1 MSDVKTRVSAAA
13 SGEVAIPLAQASK
26 IQDRHHDRLAVIY
39 VRQSSPHQVIDHPES
54 TARQYALVGRA
65 VALGWERDRIL
76 VIDDDL
82 GQSARSVEGR
92 KGFQRMR
99 ELVLLKHVGLVL
111 SLEVSRVARS
121 SRDWYDLF
129 ECCGVNDILLSDEDG
144 VYDANDV
151 NDRLILGLK
160 GIMSEMELSL
170 MRGRL
175 ERGRRN
181 KARRGELF
189 QQVPRGYVRIPNGV
203 DKDPDEEVRAIV
215 TLVFDKFAEHK
226 VAYAAARDLARQGIR
241 LPTRQTEDGSV
252 AWRSVTTSAILVML
266 HHPMYAG
273 AYAHGRRKGVPSTA
287 PPHEKWEVLIVDHL
301 PAYISWTQYL
311 ENQRI
316 LAENRTDPSTRGAS
330 REGAALL
337 CGMLYCA
344 CDRKMCV
351 RYNTSQGYYVC
362 SQQPLSGTDSSCCG
376 GLAAP
381 AIDELVARQV
391 LRALEPASLE
401 LSLQAVQDIEAE
413 RSRQKDHFQQ
423 RLERTAYQC
432 RLAERRCLQVEPENR
447 LVARSLEQRW
457 EVALREQRDLQ
468 EEYERFLQS
477 TPQELTVADK
487 VRIEYLSHV
496 ESLWNANG
504 ISAKDRQEIIRC
516 VVDRVIVDVG
526 DKSDHVDVTIEWAG
540 GYQSQ
545 HELLRPVLAYRQLRD
560 IELLVE
566 RVVELRAAGVSAPR
580 IAKHLNE
587 EGFTPPKRRGPF
599 NESQV
604 RKLFER
610 GGPAYGLLKHREL
623 AANEWATMDLAT
635 HLGIREKKL
644 KYWVRQGW
652 LRAIQRPLGGR
663 WIVWADKEE
672 LGRLEQLASKSRHGI
687 SKYPSELIT
696 PKSMSDPSSDT
707 K

>member
-1 MSDVKTRVSAAA
+1 
-13 SGEVAIPLAQASK
+13 
-26 IQDRHHDRLAVIY
+26 LAVIY

-54 TARQYALVGRA
+54 TARQYALVERA
-65 VALGWERDRIL
+65 IALGWERDRIL

-82 GQSARSVEGR
+82 GQSGRSADGR

-99 ELVLLKHVGLVL
+99 ELIVLKHAGLIL

-121 SRDWYDLF
+121 SRDWHDLF

-144 VYDANDV
+144 VYDANDL

-160 GIMSEMELSL
+160 GIMSEMELYL

-175 ERGRRN
+175 ERGRHN
-181 KARRGELF
+181 KAKRGELF
-189 QQVPRGYVRIPNGV
+189 QQVPRGYVRMGSSV

-215 TLVFDKFAEHK
+215 TLVFEKFAEHK
-226 VAYAAARDLARQGIR
+226 VAYAAARDLIRQGIR
-241 LPTRQTEDGSV
+241 LPTRQTVDSSV
-252 AWRSVTTSAILVML
+252 AWRPVTTSAVLVML

-287 PPHEKWEVLIVDHL
+287 PPHEQWKVLIVDHL
-301 PAYISWTQYL
+301 PAYISWERYL

-337 CGMLYCA
+337 CGILYCT

-351 RYNTSQGYYVC
+351 KYNPSRGYYVC
-362 SQQPLSGTDSSCCG
+362 SQQPLTETDPCRCG
-376 GLAAP
+376 GLAAT
-381 AIDELVARQV
+381 AIDPLVARQV

-401 LSLQAVQDIEAE
+401 LSLQAVEDIEAE
-413 RSRQKDHFQQ
+413 RSRQRDHFQQ
-423 RLERTAYQC
+423 RLERASYQC
-432 RLAERRCLQVEPENR
+432 RLSERRCLEVEPENR

-477 TPQELTVADK
+477 TPQELTAADK
-487 VRIEYLSHV
+487 VRVENLSHV
-496 ESLWNANG
+496 ESLWNADG

-516 VVDRVIVDVG
+516 VVDRVVVDVR
-526 DKSDHVDVTIEWAG
+526 DKSEHVDVTIKWAG

-545 HELLRPVLAYRQLRD
+545 HELLRPVLRYRQLRD

-566 RVVELRAAGVSAPR
+566 RVVELRAAGVSARR
-580 IAKHLNE
+580 IAEHLNE

-604 RKLFER
+604 RKFFER
-610 GGPAYGLLKHREL
+610 GGPAYGQLEHREL
-623 AANEWATMDLAT
+623 SANEWETKDLAT
-635 HLGIREKKL
+635 HLKIKEKKL
-644 KYWVRQGW
+644 KHWVGQGW
-652 LRAIQRPLGGR
+652 LQAIQRPLGGR
-663 WIVWADKEE
+663 WIVWADEE
-672 LGRLEQLASKSRHGI
+672 DLVRLEQLASKSRHGV
-687 SKYPSELIT
+687 SRYPPELII
-696 PKSMSDPSSDT
+696 PKSIPDSTSST
-707 K
+707 RRHH